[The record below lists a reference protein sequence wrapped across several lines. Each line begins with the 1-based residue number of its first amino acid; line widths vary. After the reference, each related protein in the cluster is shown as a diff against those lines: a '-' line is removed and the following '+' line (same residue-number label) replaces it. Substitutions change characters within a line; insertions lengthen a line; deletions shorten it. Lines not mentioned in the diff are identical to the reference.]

1 MKLPP
6 KLQASI
12 WAVETGQKLTPE
24 SAMPVQV
31 LYLLMTGTASPLPPQ
46 GHPAETWITEI
57 YAELVAIGAATF
69 SREALEPTP
78 QAKELG
84 LSLLPVEWLRF
95 MQKR

>member
-1 MKLPP
+1 MKLPTR
-6 KLQASI
+6 LQASI

-31 LYLLMTGTASPLPPQ
+31 LYLLMMGTAAPLPPQ
-46 GHPAETWITEI
+46 GHPSEAWITEI
-57 YAELVAIGAATF
+57 FAELVAIGAATF

-78 QAKELG
+78 QAEALG
-84 LSLLPVEWLRF
+84 LSLLPAEWLRF